1 MKSSWKKQRLAT
13 KKRSIKLMKWKNNF
27 IRKYGYKSLAA
38 FGIRASEAARE
49 IADAFYPVIKY
60 IRELQKGNEVVE

>member
-27 IRKYGYKSLAA
+27 IRKYGFTRTAELGVLA
-38 FGIRASEAARE
+38 REAARS
-49 IADAFYPVIKY
+49 IADALYPALKAITG
-60 IRELQKGNEVVE
+60 LQKANEVEE